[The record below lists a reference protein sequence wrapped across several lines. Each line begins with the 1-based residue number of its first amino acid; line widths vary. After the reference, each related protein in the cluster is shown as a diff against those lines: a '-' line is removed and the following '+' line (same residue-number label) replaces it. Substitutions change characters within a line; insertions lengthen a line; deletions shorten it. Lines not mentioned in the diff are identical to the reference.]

1 MKTYNMYYT
10 ASRTNVTLHLGS
22 SSTPSSYYAGTALMT
37 ASPSVRLHSGDQSGP
52 VLSIAKFRWT
62 SRHSHLA
69 LGDPD
74 KEPETGDQTVWE
86 KMTREKNV
94 LRRSDYTFATSAG
107 SDLGKRREFRWSKD
121 TGKLMSNVYNCLD
134 QEGQVVAS
142 MLSGGF
148 FNWKKGGEIE
158 IDDGL
163 SKELQELLIV
173 SALGIWCAEACSA
186 MTKGYGGGHERSD

>member
-22 SSTPSSYYAGTALMT
+22 SSTPATYYAGTALMT
-37 ASPSVRLHSGDQSGP
+37 TSPSVRLHSGNQSGP

-69 LGDPD
+69 LGDPG
-74 KEPETGDQTVWE
+74 KEPESGDQSVWE
-86 KMTREKNV
+86 KMTREKSV
-94 LRRSDYTFATSAG
+94 LRCSDYTFATSVG
-107 SDLGKRREFRWSKD
+107 SDLGKRREFRWRKD
-121 TGKLMSNVYNCLD
+121 MGKRLSNVYQCLD
-134 QEGQVVAS
+134 QEGRVVAS

-158 IDDGL
+158 MDEGL
-163 SKELQELLIV
+163 PKELEELLIV
-173 SALGIWCAEACSA
+173 SALGIWAAEAGSA
-186 MTKGYGGGHERSD
+186 MSKGYGGGHGRSD